1 MLTLS
6 WLLVIAFAGGILALV
21 DGIMRARGRGSNV
34 VAIIEIIAAVL
45 FLLSLFFPGIPF
57 GSLIL
62 GIILAIVV
70 AVQLFMRGSTRR
82 GGIALT
88 VIALVL
94 IVLWIV
100 LSQGW
105 IVIPGVN

>member
-1 MLTLS
+1 MITLS
-6 WLLVIAFAGGILALV
+6 WIFVIAVAAGIFALI
-21 DGIMRARGRGSNV
+21 DGISRARGRGSSV
-34 VAIIEIIAAVL
+34 LAIIEIIAAVL

-62 GIILAIVV
+62 AIITSVLLVI
-70 AVQLFMRGSTRR
+70 QLVLRGGRRR
-82 GGIALT
+82 GAVAIT
-88 VIALVL
+88 VVALVL
-94 IVLWIV
+94 FILWIV